1 VRRIERSP
9 WRTTGDRR
17 AWRQT
22 YTLHRMT
29 AKGNHDGC
37 DAGCGDPSPTR
48 MTRTEAVAPG
58 MVEPDVRAAAACWR
72 PDPRLLAAVPGF
84 DAPCFQAGL
93 AGYSD
98 AAMRIVARRRGC
110 PFCVTEAL
118 LDRPLLA
125 GGRGFDKADLE
136 KQHRHVPGGD
146 EDHPLAGQI
155 IGSDPWEMAKAALLL
170 ADAGFDVIDVNL
182 ACPVKKIARKCRG
195 GHFLAHP
202 DEAVQ
207 LLAEVRAA
215 VPPETPCTVKLRR
228 AWDDES
234 ESARAFERIFDAA
247 YELGYAW
254 ATVHGRTVRQKYI
267 GPSRWDVLRDLV
279 VRYPDRLIFGSGDIW
294 SASDVFRMMSYTG
307 VYAVSVARGCI
318 GNPWV
323 FRQVRQLM
331 AGEEP
336 TPPSVEEQRD
346 VLVEHFRLSMAVNG
360 ERLASRMMR
369 KFGIMF
375 SHHHPQSR
383 TVRDAFI
390 RVSSRDDWRAVIDT
404 HYGVRDSIGA

>member
-1 VRRIERSP
+1 MTQE
-9 WRTTGDRR
+9 GN
-17 AWRQT
+17 QT
-22 YTLHRMT
+22 
-29 AKGNHDGC
+29 GC
-37 DAGCGDPSPTR
+37 DGGCADPSPTR
-48 MTRTEAVAPG
+48 ATQTVGVAPG
-58 MVEPDVRAAAACWR
+58 MVEPDVRAAAASWE
-72 PDPRLLAAVPGF
+72 PDPRLVAVVPGF

-125 GGRGFDKADLE
+125 GGRGFDKADLG
-136 KQHRHVPGGD
+136 KQHRDVPGGD

-155 IGSDPWEMAKAALLL
+155 IGSDPDEMAEAARLLGET
-170 ADAGFDVIDVNL
+170 GFDVIDVNL

-202 DEAVQ
+202 DEAVE
-207 LLAEVRAA
+207 LLREVRAA
-215 VPPETPCTVKLRR
+215 VPRETPCTVKLRR
-228 AWDDES
+228 AWDDEAD
-234 ESARAFERIFDAA
+234 SARAFEQIFDAA

-279 VRYPDRLIFGSGDIW
+279 ARRPDRLILGSGDIW

-307 VYAVSVARGCI
+307 VHAVSVARGCI

-331 AGEEP
+331 AGDEP
-336 TPPSVEEQRD
+336 TTPSVAEQRE
-346 VLVEHFRLSMAVNG
+346 VLVEHFRLSVAVNG
-360 ERLASRMMR
+360 EKLASRMMR

-375 SHHHPQSR
+375 SRHHPNGQA
-383 TVRDAFI
+383 VRDAFI
-390 RVSSRDDWRAVIDT
+390 RVSSQDDWRAVIEA
-404 HYGVRDSIGA
+404 HYDVAESLSA